1 MHLSDNSGMAVEHIP
16 TGSLG
21 LDIALCSELP
31 IGRITQIGF
40 VVETPSCLIIPSAT
54 DPSRSTCRSS
64 PRAPCQPAQCRH

>member
-1 MHLSDNSGMAVEHIP
+1 MAVERIP

-21 LDIALCSELP
+21 LDIALCGDLQF
-31 IGRITQIGF
+31 GRITQIGF

-64 PRAPCQPAQCRH
+64 QRAPRQPAQCRH